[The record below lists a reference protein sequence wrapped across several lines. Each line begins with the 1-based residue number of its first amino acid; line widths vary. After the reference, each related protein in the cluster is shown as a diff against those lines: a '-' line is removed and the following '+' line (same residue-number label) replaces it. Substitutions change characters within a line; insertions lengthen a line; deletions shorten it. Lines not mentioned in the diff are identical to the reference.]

1 MKLKNIGLLSLL
13 VGVVL
18 VSACNAGGGS
28 SGGGNPVNAGDFGD
42 IKLKACPLWS
52 CNSGEST
59 IVNVGES
66 IVIWANTFSTGRDQ
80 QVTVSFSVSDDKN
93 KLTQNSCTSDL
104 NHTTCSIRLIGVTP
118 GPVTITANSIFGFN
132 PGSITIN
139 VLAK

>member
-13 VGVVL
+13 VGGVL

-28 SGGGNPVNAGDFGD
+28 SDGGNPVNAGDFGD

-59 IVNVGES
+59 TVNVGES
-66 IVIWANTFSTGRDQ
+66 IVIWANTTSTGRGQ
-80 QVTVSFSVSDDKN
+80 QVTISFVSSNDNISFEDKPCIVTGIN
-93 KLTQNSCTSDL
+93 
-104 NHTTCSIRLIGVTP
+104 CSIRVTGVTP

-132 PGSITIN
+132 PGSIIIT
-139 VLAK
+139 VK